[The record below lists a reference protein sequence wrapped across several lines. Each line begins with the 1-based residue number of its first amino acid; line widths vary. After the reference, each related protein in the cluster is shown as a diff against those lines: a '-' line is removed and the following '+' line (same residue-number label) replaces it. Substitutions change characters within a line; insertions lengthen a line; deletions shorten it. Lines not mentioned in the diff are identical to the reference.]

1 MQKYDVALKTLL
13 QASGISI
20 LQQLAG
26 VHLARW
32 INTELPQMKA
42 PRLDLLGET
51 ETGELV
57 HFELQSTNDLD
68 MPLRMAEY
76 AVAVRRHFGCFPRQF
91 VLYVGQAEL
100 RMRPELIGP
109 QFRSYYELIDLRQ
122 IEAEQ
127 LLRSAAVGDGILAIL
142 GHTDDLQQTARE
154 VLGRIAQLPL
164 EQRPLALQQLVL
176 LSGLRGLDAFVQQEA
191 QQMPILIDPMENAIL
206 GPAIRKG
213 LEQGMQQGLQQG
225 LQQGKAEGLQEGRL
239 SIIHRLVK
247 HRFGSVPEWVE
258 VRLHALSGEQLEEV
272 SDRLLNAQ
280 RFEDLFGNS

>member
-225 LQQGKAEGLQEGRL
+225 KAEGLQEGRL
-239 SIIHRLVK
+239 SIIRHQVK

-258 VRLHALSGEQLEEV
+258 ARLHTLSGEQLEEV
-272 SDRLLNAQ
+272 SDRL
-280 RFEDLFGNS
+280 